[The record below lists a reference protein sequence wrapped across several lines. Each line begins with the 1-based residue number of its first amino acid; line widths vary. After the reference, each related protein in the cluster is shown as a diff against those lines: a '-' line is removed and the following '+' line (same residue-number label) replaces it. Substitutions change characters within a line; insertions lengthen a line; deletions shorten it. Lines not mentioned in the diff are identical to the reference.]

1 MFPVIVLIFIEAFF
15 TQSQRFFQSCCAGR
29 IVLKGSRRKKVIRPA
44 RSGST
49 EIEIFG
55 KLPRMLIATVVVGA
69 TAFFI
74 GPCFDHPDVPMPP
87 QLFCQATLPLGSLR
101 LSHSN
106 ETDSENS

>member
-1 MFPVIVLIFIEAFF
+1 M
-15 TQSQRFFQSCCAGR
+15 
-29 IVLKGSRRKKVIRPA
+29 IRPA

-74 GPCFDHPDVPMPP
+74 GPCFGHPDVPMPP